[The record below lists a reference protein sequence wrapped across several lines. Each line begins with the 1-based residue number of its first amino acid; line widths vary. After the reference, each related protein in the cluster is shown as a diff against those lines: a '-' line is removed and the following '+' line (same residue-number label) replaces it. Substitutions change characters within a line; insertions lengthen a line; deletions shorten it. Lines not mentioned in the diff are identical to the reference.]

1 MPEYIDIHSHISFP
15 DFDGDRE
22 AVMGRMK
29 KKALGQLMSALIWKN
44 SKGFG
49 KCAVNEGI
57 FLLPDFI
64 RGQ

>member
-1 MPEYIDIHSHISFP
+1 MNIHSHISFP

-29 KKALGQLMSALIWKN
+29 EKRALGQLMSALIWKIQ
-44 SKGFG
+44 KGFG
-49 KCAVNEGI
+49 KC
-57 FLLPDFI
+57 